1 VIQVS
6 KLSKMADEQELLR
19 AAQELSQFAGH
30 LKPTPPLFGSGSG
43 APTVPESPLQSTA
56 ASQAEE
62 PATTDMDTSA
72 RDKRTETDAQDLE
85 KEEPPSK
92 WQKATGKGE
101 GSKEQAP
108 EPPATDRPRRSPQR
122 GQASQPSNPKPY
134 NRRDWGH
141 TSRYGDHP
149 WWMQDSEHDNKKE
162 KELRELMKELV
173 RLVLRQADT
182 IAYLQMD
189 LGFMVFLKTTMQP
202 QMREGEADT
211 ASTGQW
217 AIVQN
222 LFQAA
227 EAWHDKKQ
235 NDPGSLNATL
245 RTTLMYCLV
254 GTLLER
260 VEALE
265 DKPQDVLRLEK
276 LGLVEEGKFLYLRWN
291 QTTKKHEKSEQE
303 HMPIAQAK
311 AYLAQI
317 KQNLIFPKVILRFHA
332 LRRLTSNMTSDIVPF
347 TLEIHNRCQESQ
359 TTYLALERLSFNSV
373 WHLIGGT
380 VRPAKL
386 GRGPLERSVEDAAK
400 RL

>member
-1 VIQVS
+1 
-6 KLSKMADEQELLR
+6 MADEQELLR

-30 LKPTPPLFGSGSG
+30 LKPTPPLFGSR
-43 APTVPESPLQSTA
+43 APAVPESPLQSTA

-62 PATTDMDTSA
+62 PATTDMDTTA
-72 RDKRTETDAQDLE
+72 RDKRAEADAQDLE

-92 WQKATGKGE
+92 WQKAMGKGE
-101 GSKEQAP
+101 GSKEQAL

-122 GQASQPSNPKPY
+122 GQASQPNNPKPY

-149 WWMQDSEHDNKKE
+149 WWMQDSELDNKKE

-202 QMREGEADT
+202 QMPEGEADT

-235 NDPGSLNATL
+235 NDPGSLNATHKRSGREASQL
-245 RTTLMYCLV
+245 QSADNRPPPYQYSRSVTTLP
-254 GTLLER
+254 
-260 VEALE
+260 AFA
-265 DKPQDVLRLEK
+265 PVL
-276 LGLVEEGKFLYLRWN
+276 
-291 QTTKKHEKSEQE
+291 
-303 HMPIAQAK
+303 
-311 AYLAQI
+311 
-317 KQNLIFPKVILRFHA
+317 
-332 LRRLTSNMTSDIVPF
+332 
-347 TLEIHNRCQESQ
+347 
-359 TTYLALERLSFNSV
+359 
-373 WHLIGGT
+373 
-380 VRPAKL
+380 
-386 GRGPLERSVEDAAK
+386 
-400 RL
+400 